1 VAAGAQRSLREAFD
15 ESVAASA
22 ETNPRLDAALV
33 EAGCKIAD
41 RIDAAVESGDGPE
54 LSKALYL
61 MPHLM
66 NILREMLATPASRQ
80 AAGLNAKEGV
90 RGNLGKLRSVNAT
103 GKSGRVKA
111 GRSA

>member
-1 VAAGAQRSLREAFD
+1 MATGVQKSLRDAFE

-22 ETNPRLDAALV
+22 DMNPQLDAALV
-33 EAGCKIAD
+33 EAGRKIAD
-41 RIDAAVESGDGPE
+41 RIDDAVATSEGPE

-80 AAGLNAKEGV
+80 AAGLKAKEGV
-90 RGNLGKLRSVNAT
+90 RGNLGKLRSVNAA
-103 GKSGRVKA
+103 GKAGRVKA
-111 GRSA
+111 SRLA